1 MRLRLDLPEP
11 MTAKD
16 PVRRANEAYAA
27 DTRADKINLGIGVY
41 TDVRGRLP
49 LLQAIRRAEEV
60 LQARSAAHAYLPI
73 HGLKTYNDAVRAL
86 VLGHDSEAIAEGRAL
101 TVQALGGTG
110 ALALA
115 ARLLKIARPNAQV
128 LVSDPT
134 WDNHRAIFEAAG
146 LVVRSYPY
154 LDPAGQGVDFD
165 ALCCVLRLARPG
177 SIVVLHAC
185 CHNPTGVDLSDAQW
199 DELLDLMAANSLL
212 PMCDLAYQGFGAGLA
227 LDREPLR
234 RMEALG
240 FEFLVA
246 SSLSKSMALYGERV
260 GALTLVAASAQQA
273 AAADSLLQGL
283 VRSSYSNPPTQGAA
297 LAAEVL
303 GSSEL
308 SALWQSELGGMRERI
323 VGMRSQLAERLSQQ
337 VAPGLGRDR
346 SFITRQRGM
355 FSYTGLRADEV
366 AQLRE
371 LDGIHLIET
380 GRLCI
385 AALNPGNLDRVA
397 QAMGRVLNARA

>member
-1 MRLRLDLPEP
+1 MQLRLALPETV
-11 MTAKD
+11 TAKD
-16 PVRRANEAYAA
+16 PVRRANEAFDA

-41 TDVRGRLP
+41 ADAAGRLP
-49 LLQAIRRAEEV
+49 LLQAVRGAEQ
-60 LQARSAAHAYLPI
+60 LLHARGAAHAYLPI
-73 HGLKTYNDAVRAL
+73 RGLKAYNDAVRAL
-86 VLGHDSEAIAEGRAL
+86 VLGRDSAAIAQGRAL

-110 ALALA
+110 ALTLA
-115 ARLLKIARPNAQV
+115 ARLLKRARPDAEV
-128 LVSDPT
+128 LISDPT

-146 LVVRSYPY
+146 LLVRSYPY
-154 LDPAGQGVDFD
+154 LDAAGQGVDFD
-165 ALCCVLRLARPG
+165 ALCRALRQARPG
-177 SIVVLHAC
+177 SIVLLHAC

-227 LDREPLR
+227 LDRKPLR

-260 GALTLVAASAQQA
+260 GALTLVAASPQQA
-273 AAADSLLQGL
+273 AVADSLLQGL

-303 GSSEL
+303 GSPEL
-308 SALWQSELGGMRERI
+308 SALWQSELDGMRERI
-323 VGMRSQLAERLSQQ
+323 VGMRTQLAERLSLQ
-337 VAPGLGRDR
+337 VASGHGRDL
-346 SFITRQRGM
+346 SFIKRQRGM
-355 FSYTGLRADEV
+355 FSYTGLRPDEV

-371 LDGIHLIET
+371 HDGIHLLET

-397 QAMGRVLNARA
+397 RAIGQVLNAPA